1 MRAKA
6 NPQPA
11 VWFPAV
17 RAGSG
22 TDVFTERL
30 AAGLRSRGIR
40 AEITWLPLRAE
51 YAPWTVPAPKAPSW
65 ANIVHINS
73 WLHPRFVPRGIPIL
87 VTVHHTIHDPAFM
100 PYKTLP
106 QKFYHRFWIKI
117 IETINLKRARVVTAV
132 SRHVADQITKSFG
145 RVDLD
150 VIYNGID
157 VRHTYTPGP
166 LRDPHRPFLVLYVG
180 NWIKRKGVDLLAP
193 IFKKLGPEFALFYTA
208 DRAGAHKSYLLP
220 PQAQCIGRPD
230 PLQLVRFYRDAD
242 ALLFPSRC
250 EGLPLVVIEAM
261 ACGLPVIASNIPAL
275 QEIIEEGTTGL
286 LCPSGQVCAFAR
298 ALKILRG
305 DLDLWRQL
313 RHGARRYAEKSFS
326 MDIHVNSYI
335 RFYHTL
341 LS

>member
-1 MRAKA
+1 MKAKR

-17 RAGSG
+17 RAGTG

-30 AAGLRSRGIR
+30 ASGLRSRGIR

-73 WLHPRFVPRGIPIL
+73 WLHPRFVPRAIPL
-87 VTVHHTIHDPAFM
+87 VVTVHHSIHDPAFM

-106 QKFYHRFWIKI
+106 QKLYHRLWIQP
-117 IETINLKRARVVTAV
+117 IEASNIKRALVVTAV
-132 SRHVADQITKSFG
+132 SRHVAAQTTKSFG
-145 RVDLD
+145 RVDLN

-157 VRHTYTPGP
+157 VRNTYTPGP
-166 LRDPHRPFLVLYVG
+166 LRDPHQPFRVLYVG
-180 NWIKRKGVDLLAP
+180 NWSKLKGVDLLAP
-193 IFKKLGPEFALFYTA
+193 IFKKLGLECALFYTA
-208 DRAGAHKSYLLP
+208 DRAGAHKSYPLP
-220 PQAQCIGRPD
+220 PQAQCIGRLD

-250 EGLPLVVIEAM
+250 EGLGLVVIEAM

-275 QEIIEEGTTGL
+275 QEIIADRTTGL
-286 LCPSGQVCAFAR
+286 LCPSGQVDAFVK
-298 ALKILRG
+298 ALRTLS
-305 DLDLWRQL
+305 DDDDLWRQL
-313 RHGARRYAEKSFS
+313 RHAARQHAEKCFS
-326 MDIHVNSYI
+326 MDSHLDSYI
-335 RFYHTL
+335 KCYQEMV
-341 LS
+341 S